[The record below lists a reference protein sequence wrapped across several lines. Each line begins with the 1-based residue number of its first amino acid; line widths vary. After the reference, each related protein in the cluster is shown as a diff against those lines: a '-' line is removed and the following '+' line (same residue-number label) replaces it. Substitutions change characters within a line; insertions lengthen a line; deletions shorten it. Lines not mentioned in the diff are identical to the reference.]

1 MTMTTTMTNRR
12 HLLLFDIDG
21 TLITSGGAG
30 EGALNDAMLERFGIA
45 DGLGEI
51 SVAGATDSRIAR
63 TMLEHNGLAV
73 TAENITALLDSYLHH
88 LKLRLPLHPGR
99 VLPGIVTLLD
109 RLKGRS
115 DCILALLT
123 GNIVRGAEIKLGH
136 YGVWDY
142 FEFGAFADDHH
153 DRNELG
159 HFARARALERH
170 GVEFPPEHI
179 YVIGDTPR
187 DIECGRAVG
196 AKTVAIATGNYSREE
211 LAACEPDVLF
221 DDLSDT
227 DAVMKVLLPPEA
239 QPALS

>member
-1 MTMTTTMTNRR
+1 MANRR

-30 EGALNDAMLERFGIA
+30 EGALNDAMLERFGVN

-51 SVAGATDSRIAR
+51 NLAGATDSSISRS
-63 TMLEHNGLAV
+63 MLEQNGLAAS
-73 TAENITALLDSYLHH
+73 AENITALLDSYLHH
-88 LKLRLPLHPGR
+88 LKQRLPLHPGKL
-99 VLPGIVTLLD
+99 LPGIVTLLD

-123 GNIVRGAEIKLGH
+123 GNIIRGAEIKLGH

-170 GVEFPPEHI
+170 GIEFPPETI

-187 DIECGRAVG
+187 DIACGNAIG
-196 AKTVAIATGNYSREE
+196 AKTVAIATGKYTREE
-211 LAACEPDVLF
+211 LAACNPDFLF
-221 DDLSDT
+221 DDFSDT
-227 DAVMKVLLPPEA
+227 EAVMRALLPPQA
-239 QPALS
+239 QPA